1 MGGRDVE
8 TYSYMR
14 TTGIKVRRDTHLK
27 ASAELYVNQSSG
39 STAKKERERQKE
51 KEKKNLS

>member
-1 MGGRDVE
+1 MN
-8 TYSYMR
+8 
-14 TTGIKVRRDTHLK
+14 VRGDTHPK
-27 ASAELYVNQSSG
+27 ASAEFYVNQSSG